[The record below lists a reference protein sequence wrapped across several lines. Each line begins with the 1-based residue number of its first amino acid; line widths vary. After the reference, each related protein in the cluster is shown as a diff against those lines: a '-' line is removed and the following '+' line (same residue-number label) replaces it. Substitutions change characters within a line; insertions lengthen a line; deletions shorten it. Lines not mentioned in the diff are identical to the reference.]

1 MQIKQF
7 LIEVFSNCKNNLI
20 KKNRPPDEIVSIDI
34 SKNCNF
40 IATLSNKVVDEKV
53 FSQKVTIWE
62 WKFKTEQIFI
72 ADYSDKDGEIYNLL
86 RFNPNSTGADIEI
99 LVNGPRNILF
109 WNINPTDPSAC
120 RPYFPLKAKGDKK
133 EGGPSNANALNSKQ
147 KIVEYTQ
154 STFLNKATMAVTAT
168 TAGYVI
174 VWDIC
179 EALCKDNE
187 VKTDRRKIKTVQLLN
202 NKKETSDKD
211 IINFLLNYNDYI
223 VIGSG
228 DGAIKFY
235 DYKFIIV
242 RWFEVKHFFLNF
254 LNLLI

>member
-1 MQIKQF
+1 M
-7 LIEVFSNCKNNLI
+7 
-20 KKNRPPDEIVSIDI
+20 VSIDM

-40 IATLSNKVVDEKV
+40 IATLSNKTNEQGIVL
-53 FSQKVTIWE
+53 SQKVTIWE
-62 WKFKTEQIFI
+62 WRYKTEQIFI
-72 ADYSDKDGEIYNLL
+72 ADFSDKDGEIYNLL
-86 RFNPNSTGADIEI
+86 RFNPNSSGADIEI

-120 RPYFPLKAKGDKK
+120 RPYFPLKSKGDKK
-133 EGGPSNANALNSKQ
+133 EGAGSSTNSKQ
-147 KIVEYTQ
+147 KSVEYTQ

-179 EALCKDNE
+179 EALCKENE

-211 IINFLLNYNDYI
+211 IINFLINYNDYV

-242 RWFEVKHFFLNF
+242 RWFEVNRKF
-254 LNLLI
+254 

>member
-1 MQIKQF
+1 M
-7 LIEVFSNCKNNLI
+7 
-20 KKNRPPDEIVSIDI
+20 

-40 IATLSNKVVDEKV
+40 IATLSNKTNEQGVVL
-53 FSQKVTIWE
+53 SQKVTIWE
-62 WKFKTEQIFI
+62 WRYKTEQIFI
-72 ADYSDKDGEIYNLL
+72 ADFSDKDGEIYNLL
-86 RFNPNSTGADIEI
+86 RFNPNSSGADIEI

-120 RPYFPLKAKGDKK
+120 RPYFPLKSKGDKK
-133 EGGPSNANALNSKQ
+133 EGAGSSTNSKQ
-147 KIVEYTQ
+147 KSVEYTQ

-179 EALCKDNE
+179 EALCKENE

-211 IINFLLNYNDYI
+211 IINFLINYNDYV

-242 RWFEVKHFFLNF
+242 RWFEVNRKF
-254 LNLLI
+254 

>member
-1 MQIKQF
+1 
-7 LIEVFSNCKNNLI
+7 
-20 KKNRPPDEIVSIDI
+20 
-34 SKNCNF
+34 
-40 IATLSNKVVDEKV
+40 
-53 FSQKVTIWE
+53 VTIWQ

-72 ADYSDKDGEIYNLL
+72 ADFLDKDSEIYNLL

-99 LVNGPRNILF
+99 LVNGPRYVLF

-120 RPYFPLKAKGDKK
+120 RPYFPLGSKVDKK
-133 EGGPSNANALNSKQ
+133 EGGGSTTNSKG
-147 KIVEYTQ
+147 KNVEYTQ

-179 EALCKDNE
+179 EALCKENE

-211 IINFLLNYNDYI
+211 IINFLINYNDYI

-242 RWFEVKHFFLNF
+242 RWFEVIK
-254 LNLLI
+254 

>member
-1 MQIKQF
+1 M
-7 LIEVFSNCKNNLI
+7 
-20 KKNRPPDEIVSIDI
+20 VSIDM

-40 IATLSNKVVDEKV
+40 IATLSNKTNEQGVIL
-53 FSQKVTIWE
+53 SQKVTIWE
-62 WKFKTEQIFI
+62 WKYKTEQIFI
-72 ADYSDKDGEIYNLL
+72 ADFSDKDGEIYNLL

-120 RPYFPLKAKGDKK
+120 RPYFPLKSKGDKK
-133 EGGPSNANALNSKQ
+133 EGAGSGTNSKQ
-147 KIVEYTQ
+147 KSVEYTQ

-179 EALCKDNE
+179 EALCKENE

-211 IINFLLNYNDYI
+211 IINFLINYNDYI

-242 RWFEVKHFFLNF
+242 RWFEVADL
-254 LNLLI
+254 LNLV

>member
-1 MQIKQF
+1 M
-7 LIEVFSNCKNNLI
+7 
-20 KKNRPPDEIVSIDI
+20 

-40 IATLSNKVVDEKV
+40 IATLSNKKVDGKIV
-53 FSQKVTIWE
+53 SQKVTIWE
-62 WKFKTEQIFI
+62 WRYKTEQIFI

-86 RFNPNSTGADIEI
+86 RFNPNSIGADLEI
-99 LVNGPRNILF
+99 LVNGPKNILF

-120 RPYFPLKAKGDKK
+120 RPYFPLKSKGDKK
-133 EGGPSNANALNSKQ
+133 EGASSGGNANTINSKQ
-147 KIVEYTQ
+147 KSVEYTQ
-154 STFLNKATMAVTAT
+154 STFLNKSTMAVTAT

-179 EALCKDNE
+179 EALCKENE

-211 IINFLLNYNDYI
+211 IINFLINYNDYI

-242 RWFEVKHFFLNF
+242 RWFEVICFKNF
-254 LNLLI
+254 QKNFIKIKS

>member
-1 MQIKQF
+1 M
-7 LIEVFSNCKNNLI
+7 
-20 KKNRPPDEIVSIDI
+20 

-40 IATLSNKVVDEKV
+40 IATLSNKTNDEGVVI
-53 FSQKVTIWE
+53 SQKVTIWE
-62 WKFKTEQIFI
+62 WKYKTEQIFI
-72 ADYSDKDGEIYNLL
+72 ADFSDKDGEIYNLL
-86 RFNPNSTGADIEI
+86 RFNPNSMGTDIEI
-99 LVNGPRNILF
+99 LVNGPKNILF

-120 RPYFPLKAKGDKK
+120 RPYFPLKSKGDKK
-133 EGGPSNANALNSKQ
+133 EGGSGANSKG
-147 KIVEYTQ
+147 KSVEYTQ

-168 TAGYVI
+168 TAGYII

-179 EALCKDNE
+179 EALCKENE

-211 IINFLLNYNDYI
+211 IINFLINYNDYI

-242 RWFEVKHFFLNF
+242 RWFEVIILLNR
-254 LNLLI
+254 III

>member
-1 MQIKQF
+1 M
-7 LIEVFSNCKNNLI
+7 
-20 KKNRPPDEIVSIDI
+20 

-40 IATLSNKVVDEKV
+40 IATLSNKTNEQGIVL
-53 FSQKVTIWE
+53 SQKVTIWE
-62 WKFKTEQIFI
+62 WRYKTEQIFI
-72 ADYSDKDGEIYNLL
+72 ADFSDKDGEIYNLL
-86 RFNPNSTGADIEI
+86 RFNPNSSGADIEI

-120 RPYFPLKAKGDKK
+120 RPYFPLKSKGDKK
-133 EGGPSNANALNSKQ
+133 EGAGSSTNSKQ
-147 KIVEYTQ
+147 KSVEYTQ

-179 EALCKDNE
+179 EALCKENE

-211 IINFLLNYNDYI
+211 IINFLINYNDYV

-242 RWFEVKHFFLNF
+242 RWFEVNRKF
-254 LNLLI
+254 

>member
-1 MQIKQF
+1 M
-7 LIEVFSNCKNNLI
+7 
-20 KKNRPPDEIVSIDI
+20 

-40 IATLSNKVVDEKV
+40 IATLSNKTNEQGVVL
-53 FSQKVTIWE
+53 SQKVTIWE
-62 WKFKTEQIFI
+62 WKYKTEQIFI
-72 ADYSDKDGEIYNLL
+72 ADFSDKDGEIYNLL

-120 RPYFPLKAKGDKK
+120 RPYFPLKSKGDKK
-133 EGGPSNANALNSKQ
+133 EGAGSNTNSKQ
-147 KIVEYTQ
+147 KSVDYTQ

-179 EALCKDNE
+179 EALCKENE

-211 IINFLLNYNDYI
+211 IINFLINYNDYI

-242 RWFEVKHFFLNF
+242 RWFEVIKFSFFHIF
-254 LNLLI
+254 LILLFAF